1 MHIIHYVCSFNEID
15 VDNVFIRSNSINIS
29 IALITCWLCPCFIFG
44 FTYRF
49 YIRFYISVKS
59 IRIYNGIIPLILR
72 ICYVQKR
79 IATRTETFCSSTWK
93 SYIQCLWMS
102 ICISVTLV
110 DGHWYASIGGN
121 IVDTIYLADF
131 NRNYNWGFS
140 ANRINFLVFF
150 SKRDC
155 RYLSQLIWLLYMSE
169 LNLSWFD

>member
-29 IALITCWLCPCFIFG
+29 IALITCWLCPCF
-44 FTYRF
+44 TY
-49 YIRFYISVKS
+49 RFYISVKS

-79 IATRTETFCSSTWK
+79 IAIRAEAFCSSTWK

-102 ICISVTLV
+102 KYCQLHS

-121 IVDTIYLADF
+121 IVDTIYLTDF

-155 RYLSQLIWLLYMSE
+155 RYLSQLIWLLYISE

>member
-29 IALITCWLCPCFIFG
+29 IALITCWLCPCFISG

-72 ICYVQKR
+72 ICYAQKR
-79 IATRTETFCSSTWK
+79 IAIRAETFCSSIRGSRISNVYEWVNII
-93 SYIQCLWMS
+93 SYTS
-102 ICISVTLV
+102 RRA
-110 DGHWYASIGGN
+110 WYASIGGN

-155 RYLSQLIWLLYMSE
+155 RYLSQLIWLLYISE

>member
-29 IALITCWLCPCFIFG
+29 IALITCWLCPCFISG

-72 ICYVQKR
+72 ICYVQKH
-79 IATRTETFCSSTWK
+79 IAIRAEAFCSSTWK

-102 ICISVTLV
+102 KYCQLHKSTGIGTRALVETLSTRSISLISIVTTTG
-110 DGHWYASIGGN
+110 D
-121 IVDTIYLADF
+121 
-131 NRNYNWGFS
+131 
-140 ANRINFLVFF
+140 
-150 SKRDC
+150 
-155 RYLSQLIWLLYMSE
+155 SQLTVLIS
-169 LNLSWFD
+169 

>member
-1 MHIIHYVCSFNEID
+1 MSLFY
-15 VDNVFIRSNSINIS
+15 IRFYI
-29 IALITCWLCPCFIFG
+29 L
-44 FTYRF
+44 YRF
-49 YIRFYISVKS
+49 YIRFYVSVKS

-72 ICYVQKR
+72 ICCVQKR
-79 IATRTETFCSSTWK
+79 IAIRAETFCGSTWR

-102 ICISVTLV
+102 KYCQLHKSTGI
-110 DGHWYASIGGN
+110 GRSIGGS

-155 RYLSQLIWLLYMSE
+155 RYLSQLIWLLYISE

>member
-1 MHIIHYVCSFNEID
+1 MS
-15 VDNVFIRSNSINIS
+15 
-29 IALITCWLCPCFIFG
+29 L
-44 FTYRF
+44 F
-49 YIRFYISVKS
+49 YIRFYISVLYSVLYIGEVDQNLQWNNSTHLASMLRSKAYCNTS
-59 IRIYNGIIPLILR
+59 RNFLQQYVEVVYPTFMNELIL
-72 ICYVQKR
+72 
-79 IATRTETFCSSTWK
+79 
-93 SYIQCLWMS
+93 
-102 ICISVTLV
+102 SVTQV

-155 RYLSQLIWLLYMSE
+155 RYLSQLIWLLYISE